1 MARQGPP
8 CVGSLGQNLTSHQ
21 YDLIVSTWGNHESK
35 FIVIV
40 GDSDC
45 KTRGYYA
52 LNFFEADVGDQID
65 YQQDL
70 VD

>member
-1 MARQGPP
+1 
-8 CVGSLGQNLTSHQ
+8 VV
-21 YDLIVSTWGNHESK
+21 DEK
-35 FIVIV
+35 FVIV

-45 KTRGYYA
+45 KSRGYYA